1 MVVPMATTVASQ
13 IGSAE
18 ACALLGINR
27 STLVRMVKGDRLTP
41 AMKLPGAS
49 GAYVFDRADVE
60 AHAAERAR

>member
-1 MVVPMATTVASQ
+1 MTNTGVVQ

-60 AHAAERAR
+60 ALAAERAR

>member
-1 MVVPMATTVASQ
+1 MTKTGVVQ

-60 AHAAERAR
+60 ALAAERAR

>member
-1 MVVPMATTVASQ
+1 MAKTGVVQ

-60 AHAAERAR
+60 ALAAERAR

>member
-1 MVVPMATTVASQ
+1 MVVRMATNVASQ

-18 ACALLGINR
+18 ACELLGVNR

-60 AHAAERAR
+60 ALAAERAR